1 MNKINELINN
11 LKNPEVRNSI
21 SNNLKEKQEEFL
33 ESTLGKIINTGIDV
47 GIKAVLPNWLEDEI
61 IEIKD
66 SVLNDGF
73 KSGVKMAINKAI
85 DMGKAMEG
93 IVTGNFESISQIK
106 SVIKKGGL
114 LDSISKLLD
123 NVIDWAK
130 KSKKISSSTAKLIKS
145 SKKTILENIEKNIDN
160 SLENQVTAI
169 EKIDGYIEKWNNYYK
184 AQDLTNMK
192 KIYTRIEKEMEK
204 IVPIQDVLNRVG
216 KVENLQELIVN
227 NGGNFNLSE
236 EEIELSTMLAY

>member
-1 MNKINELINN
+1 MNKIGELINN
-11 LKNPEVRNSI
+11 LKNPEVRKNI
-21 SNNLKEKQEEFL
+21 SNNLKERQEDFL

-85 DMGKAMEG
+85 DMGKAIEG
-93 IVTGNFESISQIK
+93 VFTGNFESISQIK
-106 SVIKKGGL
+106 SVIKSGGL
-114 LDSISKLLD
+114 LDGISKLLD

-130 KSKKISSSTAKLIKS
+130 KNKKISSSTAKLIKS
-145 SKKTILENIEKNIDN
+145 SKKTILENIENNIDN
-160 SLENQVTAI
+160 SLQNQVTAI

-192 KIYTRIEKEMEK
+192 KIYNRIEKEMEK
-204 IVPIQDVLNRVG
+204 IIPIQDVLNKVG
-216 KVENLQELIVN
+216 QVEILQELIVN
-227 NGGNFNLSE
+227 NGGDFNLSQE
-236 EEIELSTMLAY
+236 ELELSEILIY